1 MNMNMNVIEQVVNA
15 NRRKP
20 VLQIE
25 VKTINESNIGKSV
38 ISLKGTTD
46 VVQKLIEDDEF
57 NLDLIGIKK

>member
-1 MNMNMNVIEQVVNA
+1 MNVIEQVVNT

-25 VKTINESNIGKSV
+25 VKTINENNSGKTV

-46 VVQKLIEDDEF
+46 VVQKLIEVDEF
-57 NLDLIGIKK
+57 KLDLIGIKK